1 MTYYV
6 IYDGHC
12 NLCSNLVQFL
22 ARLDRG
28 QRFQYAPMQDQDL
41 LNQFDITPQDCELG
55 MILIDADH
63 PERRWQGSDAAEE
76 IGRILPMGGLFVNAY
91 RSLPGL
97 KSMGDRAYEQVRDN
111 RYAWFGKRD
120 ELYES
125 SFPVCESD
133 RCSKAFDASE

>member
-1 MTYYV
+1 MTHYV

-22 ARLDRG
+22 ERLDRG
-28 QRFQYAPMQDQDL
+28 QRFQYAPMQDQDIL
-41 LNQFDITPQDCELG
+41 TKFGITPQDCELG

-63 PERRWQGSDAAEE
+63 PECRWQGSEAAEE
-76 IGRILPMGGLFVNAY
+76 IGRILPMGHLFVNAY
-91 RSLPGL
+91 RALPGV

-120 ELYES
+120 QLYQS
-125 SFPVCESD
+125 SFPVCDTD
-133 RCSKAFDASE
+133 RCHQAF